1 MKPTI
6 EARERQII
14 EQARLIIDKANRLIS
29 IALWDNQNLDLV
41 NINGLIDVNTEFDLL
56 FREIYE
62 RYEEDANDEE

>member
-29 IALWDNQNLDLV
+29 MTLWDNQNLDLV

>member
-14 EQARLIIDKANRLIS
+14 EQARLIIDKASRLIS
-29 IALWDNQNLDLV
+29 MVLWDNQNLDLV